1 MNLVVL
7 DTETTGLEVSDGHR
21 VIELGC
27 VLLSNR
33 KHTEARFHHYI
44 NPGRAID
51 VEAQEV
57 HGITEQFLEDK
68 PPFAEIMDEFLAFV
82 DGSELV
88 IHNAPFDLGF
98 LNRELELAGKPL
110 RLEDVCE
117 VTDSLTLARQ
127 MHPGQRNSLDALCR
141 RYDVDNSG
149 RELHGAL
156 LDAEILAD
164 VYLAMT
170 GGQTALVLDG
180 AADTAHRA
188 DPGSS
193 TISTQ
198 SGFPVIRADEG
209 ELNEHRR
216 WLDML
221 GPDTPWHEIDRTHNE
236 SQD

>member
-33 KHTEARFHHYI
+33 KHTEVRFHHYI

-82 DGSELV
+82 DGTELV

-98 LNRELELAGKPL
+98 LNRELELAGKPV

-117 VTDSLTLARQ
+117 VTDSLALARQ

-180 AADTAHRA
+180 EPDAAHRA
-188 DPGSS
+188 DSGSS
-193 TISTQ
+193 AFSAR
-198 SGFPVIRADEG
+198 SGFPVIHADEG
-209 ELNEHRR
+209 ERSEHQR

-236 SQD
+236 SQH